1 MGRRKFDDKEL
12 DKLLMESLGC
22 QERPAAGLVLAIKR
36 QLRQGQR
43 KTPSLWWLPALGGT
57 ALSAALMALLYSTA
71 TSWRCVAAGTLL
83 LGVCTLS
90 AWLITLFG
98 YFKIKPFKEESRL
111 I

>member
-1 MGRRKFDDKEL
+1 MGRRKFDDREL

-22 QERPAAGLVLAIKR
+22 EERPASSLMLATKR
-36 QLRQGQR
+36 QLRQEQR
-43 KTPSLWWLPALGGT
+43 KSPSLWWLQALGGT
-57 ALSAALMALLYSTA
+57 ALSAALLTLLYSTA
-71 TSWRCVAAGTLL
+71 MSWRWVAAGTLL
-83 LGVCTLS
+83 LGICTLS